1 MPPSPATAPAVVA
14 RPLGPVDPY
23 EAPVSQVHLLSLQA
37 AVTALSPPLPLQQIA
52 AVVNYVRT
60 HFGNDYGDAVT
71 AADVR
76 AARGK

>member
-14 RPLGPVDPY
+14 RPLEPVDPY

-52 AVVNYVRT
+52 AVV
-60 HFGNDYGDAVT
+60 
-71 AADVR
+71 
-76 AARGK
+76 ARRRNRRP